1 MQFQTYVNGGMV
13 LVKTFKELRKSK
25 GLTMGSLAELSGV
38 SAKTVSVYEQE
49 PPARPSRKVVG
60 KLSEA
65 LKIKPEELMACIY
78 PAKKGTGVRG
88 SVTTEDNIMLE
99 EMHVNRLVRLIDKEL
114 EELRYIL
121 LESVEL
127 TDDYPSIGKCMD
139 MVAFDIELLSEIKG
153 RFLE

>member
-1 MQFQTYVNGGMV
+1 MV

-25 GLTMGSLAELSGV
+25 GLTMGRLAELSGV

-60 KLSEA
+60 KLSGA
-65 LKIKPEELMACIY
+65 LKINPEELMACIY
-78 PAKKGTGVRG
+78 PAKKGAGVRG
-88 SVTTEDNIMLE
+88 GGTTEDNIMLE
-99 EMHVNRLVRLIDKEL
+99 EMHVNRLIRLIDKEL

-121 LESVEL
+121 LEGVEL
-127 TDDYPSIGKCMD
+127 TEDYPSISKCMD
-139 MVAFDIELLSEIKG
+139 MVASDIELLSEIKG

>member
-1 MQFQTYVNGGMV
+1 MV

-25 GLTMGSLAELSGV
+25 GLTMGRLAELSGV

-60 KLSEA
+60 KLSDA
-65 LKIKPEELMACIY
+65 LKINPEELMACIY
-78 PAKKGTGVRG
+78 PTKKRSGVRAG
-88 SVTTEDNIMLE
+88 ETIEGNIMLE

-121 LESVEL
+121 LEGIEL
-127 TDDYPSIGKCMD
+127 TEDYPSIGKCMD
-139 MVAFDIELLSEIKG
+139 MVGSDIELLSEIKG

>member
-1 MQFQTYVNGGMV
+1 MV

-25 GLTMGSLAELSGV
+25 GLTMGRLAELSGV

-60 KLSEA
+60 KLSGA
-65 LKIKPEELMACIY
+65 LKINPDELMACIY
-78 PAKKGTGVRG
+78 PSKKGAGVRG
-88 SVTTEDNIMLE
+88 HETTEDNIMLE
-99 EMHVNRLVRLIDKEL
+99 ERHVNRLIRLIDKEL

-127 TDDYPSIGKCMD
+127 TEDYPSISKCMD
-139 MVAFDIELLSEIKG
+139 MIGSDIELLSEIKG

>member
-1 MQFQTYVNGGMV
+1 MV

-25 GLTMGSLAELSGV
+25 GLTMGRLAELSGV

-60 KLSEA
+60 KLSGA
-65 LKIKPEELMACIY
+65 LKINPDELMACIY
-78 PAKKGTGVRG
+78 PSKKGAGVRG
-88 SVTTEDNIMLE
+88 HETTE
-99 EMHVNRLVRLIDKEL
+99 DKEL

-127 TDDYPSIGKCMD
+127 TEDYPSISKCMD
-139 MVAFDIELLSEIKG
+139 MIGSDIELLSEIKG

>member
-1 MQFQTYVNGGMV
+1 MV

-25 GLTMGSLAELSGV
+25 GLTMGRLAELSGV

-65 LKIKPEELMACIY
+65 LKINPEDLMACMY
-78 PAKKGTGVRG
+78 PTKKGAGVRG
-88 SVTTEDNIMLE
+88 GETTEGNIMLE
-99 EMHVNRLVRLIDKEL
+99 EIHVNRLIRLIDKEL

-121 LESVEL
+121 LEGVEL
-127 TDDYPSIGKCMD
+127 TEDYPSIGKCMD
-139 MVAFDIELLSEIKG
+139 MVGSDIELLSEIKD

>member
-1 MQFQTYVNGGMV
+1 M
-13 LVKTFKELRKSK
+13 KTFKELRKSK

-127 TDDYPSIGKCMD
+127 ADDYPSIGKCMD

>member
-1 MQFQTYVNGGMV
+1 VV

-25 GLTMGSLAELSGV
+25 GLTMGALAELSGV

-49 PPARPSRKVVG
+49 PPARPSKKVVG
-60 KLSEA
+60 KLSVA
-65 LKIKPEELMACIY
+65 LKIKTEELMACMY
-78 PAKKGTGVRG
+78 PSKKGAGVRG
-88 SVTTEDNIMLE
+88 GEITEGNIMLE

-121 LESVEL
+121 LEGVEL
-127 TDDYPSIGKCMD
+127 TEDYPSIGKCMD
-139 MVAFDIELLSEIKG
+139 MVGSDIELLSEIKG

>member
-1 MQFQTYVNGGMV
+1 M
-13 LVKTFKELRKSK
+13 KTFKELRKSK

-65 LKIKPEELMACIY
+65 LKINPEELMACMY
-78 PAKKGTGVRG
+78 PTKKGAGVRG
-88 SVTTEDNIMLE
+88 GETTEGNIMLE

-121 LESVEL
+121 LEGIEL
-127 TDDYPSIGKCMD
+127 TEDYPSISKCMD
-139 MVAFDIELLSEIKG
+139 MVGSDIELLSEIKG

>member
-1 MQFQTYVNGGMV
+1 
-13 LVKTFKELRKSK
+13 VKTFKELRKAK
-25 GLTMGSLAELSGV
+25 GLTMGALADLSGV

-65 LKIKPEELMACIY
+65 LKVKPEELMACIY
-78 PAKKGTGVRG
+78 PAKKGAGAQG
-88 SVTTEDNIMLE
+88 GEFSEDNIMLE

-121 LESVEL
+121 LEGIEL
-127 TDDYPSIGKCMD
+127 TEDYPSIGKCMD
-139 MVAFDIELLSEIKG
+139 MVGSDIELLSEIKG
-153 RFLE
+153 RFLG

>member
-1 MQFQTYVNGGMV
+1 M
-13 LVKTFKELRKSK
+13 KTFKELRKSK

-78 PAKKGTGVRG
+78 PAKKGAGTRG
-88 SVTTEDNIMLE
+88 NVTTEDNIMLE

-153 RFLE
+153 RFQE

>member
-1 MQFQTYVNGGMV
+1 MQFQTYLNGGMV
-13 LVKTFKELRKSK
+13 LMKTFKELRKSK

-88 SVTTEDNIMLE
+88 NVTTEDNIMLE

>member
-1 MQFQTYVNGGMV
+1 MV
-13 LVKTFKELRKSK
+13 LVKTFKELRKAK
-25 GLTMGSLAELSGV
+25 GLTMGRLAELSGV

-49 PPARPSRKVVG
+49 PPARPSKKVVG

-78 PAKKGTGVRG
+78 PSKKRSGAQGG
-88 SVTTEDNIMLE
+88 NAADGNIMLE

-121 LESVEL
+121 LEGVEL
-127 TDDYPSIGKCMD
+127 IEDYPSIGKCMD
-139 MVAFDIELLSEIKG
+139 MVGSDIELLTEIKG

>member
-1 MQFQTYVNGGMV
+1 ML

-25 GLTMGSLAELSGV
+25 GLTMGRLAELSGV

-65 LKIKPEELMACIY
+65 LKINPGELMACMY
-78 PAKKGTGVRG
+78 PTKKGAGVRG
-88 SVTTEDNIMLE
+88 GETTEGNIMLE
-99 EMHVNRLVRLIDKEL
+99 EIHVNRLIRLIDKEL

-121 LESVEL
+121 LEGVEL
-127 TDDYPSIGKCMD
+127 TEDYPSIGKCMD
-139 MVAFDIELLSEIKG
+139 MVGSDIELLSEIKD

>member
-1 MQFQTYVNGGMV
+1 MV
-13 LVKTFKELRKSK
+13 RVKTFKELRKSK

-65 LKIKPEELMACIY
+65 LKINPEELMACIY
-78 PAKKGTGVRG
+78 PVSKKGAGVRG
-88 SVTTEDNIMLE
+88 HETTEDNILLE
-99 EMHVNRLVRLIDKEL
+99 DMHVNRLVRLIDKEL

-121 LESVEL
+121 LEGVEL
-127 TDDYPSIGKCMD
+127 TDDYPSIGTCMD
-139 MVAFDIELLSEIKG
+139 MVASDIELLFQIKG
-153 RFLE
+153 RFLG